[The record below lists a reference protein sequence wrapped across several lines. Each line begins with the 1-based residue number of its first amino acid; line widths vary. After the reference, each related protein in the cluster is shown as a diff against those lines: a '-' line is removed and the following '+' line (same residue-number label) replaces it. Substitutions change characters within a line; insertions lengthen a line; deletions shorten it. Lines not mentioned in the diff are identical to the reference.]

1 MEEDILETFI
11 QVLMESGTETPGK
24 NLVSWKILI
33 RSIVCSNYYD
43 ISVNE
48 YGVKCG
54 TSCRFWENNGWIN
67 SIDRYGWLQ
76 WYFRYW

>member
-1 MEEDILETFI
+1 MNFGANKTPAEVIKEGAFI

-43 ISVNE
+43 VSVNE

-54 TSCRFWENNGWIN
+54 TSCRFW
-67 SIDRYGWLQ
+67 
-76 WYFRYW
+76 